1 MRDEL
6 RNSRLVH
13 NRLSSQLLCR
23 LLDFRHWNELTLAI
37 LSGILPSVVSAQLSG
52 KVPIR
57 PKHLSAYL
65 RLLNRQARASLLDAW
80 LRDTVDHDIIAQLL
94 DGTKTN
100 SMPSVEENQSRM
112 LDWWATAIAR
122 DSKVAKILT
131 MDLRFECP
139 NCGQH
144 LSATR
149 FQIGVIAPC
158 PNCNAAV
165 TVPKTSTLPH
175 LPPAPRQTK
184 FRKKKRY
191 ETTVILIDR

>member
-1 MRDEL
+1 M
-6 RNSRLVH
+6 
-13 NRLSSQLLCR
+13 
-23 LLDFRHWNELTLAI
+23 
-37 LSGILPSVVSAQLSG
+37 SGILPSVVSAQLCG
-52 KVPIR
+52 KIPIR
-57 PKHLSAYL
+57 PKHLAAYL
-65 RLLNRQARASLLDAW
+65 RLLDRQARASLLDAW
-80 LRDTVDHDIIAQLL
+80 LRDTVGRDIIAQLL

-100 SMPSVEENQSRM
+100 SMTSVEENQSRM
-112 LDWWATAIAR
+112 LEWWATAIAR

-149 FQIGVIAPC
+149 SQIGVTAPC

-175 LPPAPRQTK
+175 SPPAPRQTK
-184 FRKKKRY
+184 FREKKRY
-191 ETTVILIDR
+191 GTTVILIDR